1 MIPPI
6 DIFRM
11 VEGDLVWEEPSPSV
25 DDARIRVQQLGA
37 IQPGEYVIF
46 SQKTGN
52 KISVRVGPELKS

>member
-11 VEGDLVWEEPSPSV
+11 VDGALVRQEPSPSV

-37 IQPGEYVIF
+37 IKPGEYVIF

-52 KISVRVGPELKS
+52 KISVTVGPELKS

>member
-11 VEGDLVWEEPSPSV
+11 VDGALVWQEPSPSV

>member
-11 VEGDLVWEEPSPSV
+11 VDGALVWQEPSQSV

>member
-11 VEGDLVWEEPSPSV
+11 VDGALVWEGPAPSV

-46 SQKTGN
+46 SQKTRN
-52 KISVRVGPELKS
+52 KISVTVGLGLKS